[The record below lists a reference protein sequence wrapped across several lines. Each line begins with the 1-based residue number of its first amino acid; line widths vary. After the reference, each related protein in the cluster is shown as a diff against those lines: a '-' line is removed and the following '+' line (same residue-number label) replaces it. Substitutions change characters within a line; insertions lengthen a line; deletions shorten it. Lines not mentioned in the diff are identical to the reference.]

1 MTCAQNRRRRGVGC
15 SRDLRVPRG
24 LARNQDMNNELK
36 GISQGQRLPG
46 RAAGSPIEARAA
58 ALVVCAVGAVVRLR
72 AETSYGRTL

>member
-1 MTCAQNRRRRGVGC
+1 
-15 SRDLRVPRG
+15 
-24 LARNQDMNNELK
+24 MNIELK